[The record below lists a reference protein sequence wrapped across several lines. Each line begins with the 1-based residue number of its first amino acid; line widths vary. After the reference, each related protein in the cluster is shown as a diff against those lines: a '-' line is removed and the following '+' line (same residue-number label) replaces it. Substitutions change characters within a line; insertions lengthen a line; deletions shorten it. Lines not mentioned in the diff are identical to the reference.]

1 MPIFLISEAKFRQV
15 ILLFSEDLSA
25 NQISH
30 LTKISRPTVN
40 KYLTAIRLRILELSL
55 LQSDPLVGQIE
66 VDESYFGARRV
77 RGKRGRGARGKTIVF
92 GLLKRGDKV
101 YTEIVPNCK
110 RVLLYKRLSRVRRTL
125 IVLFIQMVGVGIM
138 V

>member
-1 MPIFLISEAKFRQV
+1 MKVKNKYVLKFRE
-15 ILLFSEDLSA
+15 IIYLFSEDLSA
-25 NQISH
+25 TQISH
-30 LTKISRPTVN
+30 LTRLSRQTIN
-40 KYLTAIRLRILELSL
+40 KYLAAIRLRILGLSL
-55 LQSDPLVGQIE
+55 LQSAPLVGQIE
-66 VDESYFGARRV
+66 VDESYFGARHV
-77 RGKRGRGARGKTIVF
+77 RGKRGCGARGKTIVF